1 MPKDIKKIETL
12 VQDETDLNLKDLISN
27 EDVGALKGMIGELKD
42 TWNKKQIYRT
52 ETEARFSV
60 LQDNR
65 YPTKASKYWQC
76 VREQAHFLDSLMTLS
91 FEFREGQV
99 KIKQIKQKLK
109 TETDELKI
117 ELLKIKLDRQNF
129 SQATRELDAK
139 DRMRELKMWSKLK
152 REFNDGSFDDKNV
165 NSHQLESY
173 HKMYAEKVKNIN
185 PNTTEPEAFNVI
197 GQFQS
202 LNRIVKTGELQY
214 DEKKKISSDKPKS

>member
-1 MPKDIKKIETL
+1 MPKDIKNIQKIVE
-12 VQDETDLNLKDLISN
+12 DETDLNLKDLIPA
-27 EDVGALKGMIGELKD
+27 EDVNALKGMLSELKD
-42 TWNKKQIYRT
+42 TWTKKQIYRT

-60 LQDNR
+60 LQDNS
-65 YPTKASKYWQC
+65 YPTRAAKYWQC

-99 KIKQIKQKLK
+99 KIKQANKKLE
-109 TETDELKI
+109 TETDEIKK
-117 ELLKIKLDRQNF
+117 ELLNIKLDRLNF
-129 SQATRELDAK
+129 TQATRELDAK

-152 REFNDGSFDDKNV
+152 KEFNDGSFDDENV

-173 HKMYAEKVKNIN
+173 HKMYIEKVKNVN
-185 PNTTEPEAFNVI
+185 PHTAEPEAFNVI

-202 LNRIVKTGELQY
+202 LNRIVKTGELKY

>member
-65 YPTKASKYWQC
+65 HPTKAAKYWQC

-91 FEFREGQV
+91 FEFRESQV

-152 REFNDGSFDDKNV
+152 REFNDGSFDDENV

-185 PNTTEPEAFNVI
+185 PMTSEPEAFNVI

-202 LNRIVKTGELQY
+202 LNRIVKTGELKY

>member
-65 YPTKASKYWQC
+65 HPTKAAKYWQC

-185 PNTTEPEAFNVI
+185 PNTSEPEAFNVI